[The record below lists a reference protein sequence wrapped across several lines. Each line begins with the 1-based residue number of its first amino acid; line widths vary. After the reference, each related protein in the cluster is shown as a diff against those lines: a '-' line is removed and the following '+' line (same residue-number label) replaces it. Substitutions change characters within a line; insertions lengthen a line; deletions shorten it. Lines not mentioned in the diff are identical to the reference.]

1 MKSLQNRSAATND
14 LVQKEPSNA
23 QGVEE
28 EKGPFF
34 GGESVSKND
43 AASSVESKP
52 KNEMESFSVWYQ
64 QWINVLLVELSTRD
78 WYQVV
83 FI

>member
-52 KNEMESFSVWYQ
+52 KNEMESFSV
-64 QWINVLLVELSTRD
+64 
-78 WYQVV
+78 
-83 FI
+83 